1 MIRKTVLELLLI
13 LLILKLLQMRNII
26 KKGLILLSL
35 NLIPLVSHSQDS
47 ISLSTQQVTAIIFL
61 EHQKLSNEN
70 PLLKQQIK
78 SLEELNELYVKTDSI
93 QKVEIKTYDN
103 KVTENS
109 EQIKKLKKNQKRIII
124 GSSIGG
130 ILLFILGLIL

>member
-109 EQIKKLKKNQKRIII
+109 KQIKKLKKNQKRIII

>member
-1 MIRKTVLELLLI
+1 
-13 LLILKLLQMRNII
+13 MRNII
-26 KKGLILLSL
+26 KKGLILLLL

-78 SLEELNELYVKTDSI
+78 SLEELNQLYINTDSI
-93 QKVEIKTYDN
+93 QKEEIYIYKD
-103 KVTENS
+103 KVASDE
-109 EQIKKLKKNQKRIII
+109 KKIQHLKSIQKK
-124 GSSIGG
+124 SILGFSVGG
-130 ILLFILGLIL
+130 IVLFIIGLIL